1 MILLR
6 VVDGLMTNLNLTTAS
21 RKDVLIIILLL
32 TFGYFVF
39 QIIVGI
45 SIGSLAL
52 LSDAGHMLIDAC
64 GLVMAL
70 LAISFSQKPATPKRT
85 YGFYRAEIL
94 TSLVNSLFL
103 ILLSFYIFY
112 EAFQRIIS
120 PFEIDGYPV
129 ILVAAIGLGV
139 NLLAIVLIRPHTEHN
154 ELKVSYQDKEGG
166 VRKETNLN
174 MHGAYLEIFA
184 DTIGSIGV
192 IFAGLVMLLTKF
204 YLIDALISIGIAIF
218 IIPRTWYLLKKS
230 IHILIE
236 GTPSH
241 LSHEDIKN
249 TILAVKGVTGVFD
262 LHIWTITSGIHALS
276 AHVVIMDNNKSSEI
290 LQEINSILEKNF
302 KINHATIQIESYHE
316 SNKI

>member
-1 MILLR
+1 MNLPDVNHKPVLL
-6 VVDGLMTNLNLTTAS
+6 VV
-21 RKDVLIIILLL
+21 LLL

-39 QIIVGI
+39 QFIIGI

-112 EAFQRIIS
+112 EAYQRIIS
-120 PFEIDGYPV
+120 PSEISGYPI
-129 ILVAAIGLGV
+129 ILVASIGLGV
-139 NLLAIVLIRPHTEHN
+139 NLLAIVLIRPHTEHC
-154 ELKVSYQDKEGG
+154 EPKVSYHDKEEGR
-166 VRKETNLN
+166 VKRETNLN

-184 DTIGSIGV
+184 DTIGSVGV
-192 IFAGLVMLLTKF
+192 IIAGIIIISTKF
-204 YLIDALISIGIAIF
+204 YLADALISIGIALF
-218 IIPRTWYLLKKS
+218 ILPRTWSLLKKS

-241 LSHEDIKN
+241 LTHEEIKKS
-249 TILAVKGVTGVFD
+249 ILQVKGVTGIFD
-262 LHIWTITSGIHALS
+262 LHIWTITSEMHALS
-276 AHVVIMDNNKSSEI
+276 AHVVIMDHLNSQEI
-290 LQEINSILEKNF
+290 LQEINSILENKYG
-302 KINHATIQIESYHE
+302 INHATIQIETYHE
-316 SNKI
+316 SSKI